1 VNHWLKIQLPYP
13 AAVSFLLYIA
23 KHCIL
28 QNNIVM
34 NNAQFKKGILP
45 LCVLTLL
52 SREDGYGYDLTTRIA
67 QELDVKA
74 GTIYLVL
81 GRLKE
86 SGYVTTYLKE
96 AEKGPARKYYHLTK
110 TGRTYQKQLLDEWN
124 RFSESTGRLL
134 NHG

>member
-1 VNHWLKIQLPYP
+1 MY
-13 AAVSFLLYIA
+13 
-23 KHCIL
+23 
-28 QNNIVM
+28 NNIVM
-34 NNAQFKKGILP
+34 DNAQFKKGILP

-86 SGYVTTYLKE
+86 RGYVTTYLKE

-110 TGRTYQKQLLDEWN
+110 TGRTYQNQLLEEWN
-124 RFSESTGRLL
+124 RFCESTGRLL

>member
-1 VNHWLKIQLPYP
+1 MT
-13 AAVSFLLYIA
+13 AVFLCVYIA
-23 KHCIL
+23 KQTIMH
-28 QNNIVM
+28 NNIVM
-34 NNAQFKKGILP
+34 DNAQFKKGILP

-52 SREDGYGYDLTTRIA
+52 SREDGYGYNLTTRIA

-86 SGYVTTYLKE
+86 NGYVTTYLRE

-110 TGRTYQKQLLDEWN
+110 TGRTYQKQLLEEWN
-124 RFSESTGRLL
+124 RLSESTRRLL